1 MIKLIDL
8 LREVESEQNLSDAD
22 KDKLEQARELLA
34 TLDNVQEG
42 TLSED
47 KITDVAN
54 KLKKLGLSIGLMGLL
69 AVPGQTSA
77 QTKAIDIAKGK
88 APTTQTAQSTTDFK
102 AKANAILG
110 TTDMNPNNPADV
122 KRVDTGYMKWTLGTS
137 DDGILG
143 QYTSQF
149 MFPGTWAWKGDNALA
164 KQGTETNKKLLQLSG
179 LSVKQ
184 MEDWNKFVDWMKT
197 SKIDGKKI
205 SGNPQLDTDPD
216 IGIDVINAYRETPGG
231 KGFWVN
237 GEDEIKEVQRAI
249 KIYRDITVDDWKAGA
264 KDPKGAHAGIVMA
277 K

>member
-1 MIKLIDL
+1 MI
-8 LREVESEQNLSDAD
+8 R
-22 KDKLEQARELLA
+22 LA
-34 TLDNVQEG
+34 TLLKEVAKNTPTPEEQRVIDDLLGSLQEG
-42 TLSED
+42 AFDNLLAKAKSY
-47 KITDVAN
+47 A
-54 KLKKLGLSIGLMGLL
+54 KKGLL
-69 AVPGQTSA
+69 TATVIAALVASPELTSA
-77 QTKAIDIAKGK
+77 QKSQI
-88 APTTQTAQSTTDFK
+88 QDFSK
-102 AKANAILG
+102 EKANAIMG

-149 MFPGTWAWKGDNALA
+149 IFPGTWAWKGNNALA

-184 MEDWNKFVDWMKT
+184 MEDWNKFVDWMKKA
-197 SKIDGKKI
+197 KIDGKKI
-205 SGNPQLDTDPD
+205 SGNPQLDTDPG
-216 IGIDVINAYRETPGG
+216 IGIDVINAYKETPGG

-237 GEDEIKEVQRAI
+237 GEDELKQVQRAI

-264 KDPKGAHAGIVMA
+264 TDPKGAHAGIVMP